1 MIFEHRGKT
10 STTFDSLIS
19 KYITKRGSKSDG
31 STGVSSVQLTNSAN
45 TRKTSAIDSINTI
58 VDRVRT
64 NILAGKNRLVIENTL
79 NNNSTCNSNSG
90 GNGKCWW
97 VTPKKWNML
106 HWSAYTNNYDMVNY
120 LLLGKLGGGVQKLKK
135 KNSFTSQQQ
144 ITSAPSS
151 SSSVNGVDG
160 VYGGSPELLS
170 RNDAFGC
177 APIHL
182 AARSDS
188 VHALRHMCMAVQK
201 IEKHSTRMTKK
212 NSTNEKEQ
220 QKNKTAFSSRSS
232 KRVQQ
237 QAQRRWTRLLALP
250 ICELSPSLRSLLEL
264 RSSNGYTVL
273 HHAAAGGSLLCT
285 HWLMRNHPSLCL
297 DHSLTLPVIHTGVRR
312 SLLQMDQ
319 THPHLE
325 YMAWCNAGQ
334 RSFTRLANAKEW
346 RLERLHSDL
355 ALLWLLTKKKKR
367 SLTIV
372 DRNSQS
378 PTLFNAGK

>member
-1 MIFEHRGKT
+1 MLYYNFTTFAQCVSSILNFEHRGKT

-45 TRKTSAIDSINTI
+45 TRKTNAIDSINTI

-120 LLLGKLGGGVQKLKK
+120 LLLGKLGGGVQKLKQ

-151 SSSVNGVDG
+151 SNVNGVDG

-212 NSTNEKEQ
+212 NSTNEKE
-220 QKNKTAFSSRSS
+220 RI
-232 KRVQQ
+232 
-237 QAQRRWTRLLALP
+237 L
-250 ICELSPSLRSLLEL
+250 
-264 RSSNGYTVL
+264 
-273 HHAAAGGSLLCT
+273 
-285 HWLMRNHPSLCL
+285 L
-297 DHSLTLPVIHTGVRR
+297 DHRSISAQYMYHSMYIHNTVVHC
-312 SLLQMDQ
+312 STCSYVWLQV
-319 THPHLE
+319 
-325 YMAWCNAGQ
+325 
-334 RSFTRLANAKEW
+334 F
-346 RLERLHSDL
+346 
-355 ALLWLLTKKKKR
+355 
-367 SLTIV
+367 
-372 DRNSQS
+372 
-378 PTLFNAGK
+378 